1 MLAIRS
7 QSSAVLPNPSFNP
20 RPATAG
26 SVRLLCGGFATFAQ
40 QAYTACL
47 RGRG

>member
-1 MLAIRS
+1 M
-7 QSSAVLPNPSFNP
+7 PNPSFNP

-26 SVRLLCGGFATFAQ
+26 SVSLLCGGFATFAQ